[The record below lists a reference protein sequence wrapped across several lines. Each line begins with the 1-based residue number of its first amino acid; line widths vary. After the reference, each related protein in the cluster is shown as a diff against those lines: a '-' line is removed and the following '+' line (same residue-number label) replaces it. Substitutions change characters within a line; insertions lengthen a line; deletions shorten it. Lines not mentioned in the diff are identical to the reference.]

1 LKGGFQ
7 VNNTCTI
14 DLFDRGQIHQALA
27 TGFWRGSY
35 EHPQEK
41 GRDFLYM
48 VKVAGLVA
56 PLAVSSITTMTD
68 PWLTEQMSRD
78 AVVTIRTAENKM
90 LIAHLGWSRE
100 QALETRMRLRTFEED
115 WDAPGMDG
123 YDEL

>member
-1 LKGGFQ
+1 M
-7 VNNTCTI
+7 NSTYTI
-14 DLFDRGQIHQALA
+14 DLLDRGQTPQALA

-41 GRDFLYM
+41 GLDFLCM
-48 VKVAGLVA
+48 AKVAGFVVS
-56 PLAVSSITTMTD
+56 LAVSSVTAMTD

-78 AVVTIRTAENKM
+78 AVVTIRTAENRM
-90 LIAHLGWSRE
+90 LIDHLGWSRE

-115 WDAPGMDG
+115 WDAPGMEG